1 MKDTDRAIQINWEHW
16 KSFREQQPGKSA
28 YLLAPEMDI
37 LVLDRTSLE
46 RQFLFETLWRTGG
59 KISEVLA
66 LRPDDFQLASGQEM
80 VYFGGK
86 ASGRGVELVQES
98 YIGLVERFIHQH
110 EGGTGDLLLTVSR
123 QTASNWLARRLE
135 VLRGAD
141 SGAFPSITV
150 SFNTF
155 RNSFAFHA
163 LLNAVPLETLQ
174 RWLGH
179 NQAQMTRR
187 YMKLLGHDSR
197 QQMQRMFS

>member
-1 MKDTDRAIQINWEHW
+1 MA
-16 KSFREQQPGKSA
+16 
-28 YLLAPEMDI
+28 
-37 LVLDRTSLE
+37 VLTHDPTSLE

-66 LRPDDFQLASGQEM
+66 LRASDFQLAEGEEM

-86 ASGRGVELVQES
+86 NTGRAVEIVETRYLQLVAEF
-98 YIGLVERFIHQH
+98 VHQH
-110 EGGTGDLLLTVSR
+110 EGHAGAPLLAISR
-123 QTASNWLARRLE
+123 QTASNWLSRRVDAVRE
-135 VLRGAD
+135 RDPGVLPDVA
-141 SGAFPSITV
+141 I

-163 LLNAVPLETLQ
+163 MLNAVPLDTLQ

-187 YMKLLGHDSR
+187 YMRYLGHDGR
-197 QQMQRMFS
+197 QHMERMSH